1 MCDMHMGKP
10 ILCECVAPS
19 SVMGVEEYVDDE

>member
-1 MCDMHMGKP
+1 MGKP